1 MSKDDVQRSGKESFD
16 LLVVDILPSASLPTR
31 SQYDPEVKILY
42 VKFLGNRPISTN
54 SSLTISDVTF
64 DITSSGAIAG
74 IEVLWPK
81 ESWSV
86 DQQIAWTPV
95 REVGQLCF
103 PNVKQHEVWDLDA
116 RFLTN
121 PEKTVLNIVL
131 TQNQAVSRVTVGRQV
146 LADLDEN
153 RRLVGLWIQ
162 VPES

>member
-95 REVGQLCF
+95 
-103 PNVKQHEVWDLDA
+103 
-116 RFLTN
+116 
-121 PEKTVLNIVL
+121 
-131 TQNQAVSRVTVGRQV
+131 
-146 LADLDEN
+146 
-153 RRLVGLWIQ
+153 
-162 VPES
+162 